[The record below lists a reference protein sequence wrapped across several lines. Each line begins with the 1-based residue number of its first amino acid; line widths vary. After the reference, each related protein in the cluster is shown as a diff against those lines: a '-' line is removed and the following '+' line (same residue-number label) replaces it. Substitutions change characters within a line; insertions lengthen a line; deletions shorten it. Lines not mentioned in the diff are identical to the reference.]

1 MVIRQLLLL
10 VTRHL
15 RKYLVN
21 QSTFDKKSL
30 LNHTLFCTESPTP
43 TPNPSPERLR
53 ASEFRINMCVFI
65 FNDYIYTSSE
75 VENRRVQ
82 LCNARFIYF
91 VSYAWGL
98 ATNVQ
103 GNSMQYIIIGSDNVL
118 TTKLLLQK

>member
-43 TPNPSPERLR
+43 TPTPVLSDYVQVNSASICVFLYSTIISILR
-53 ASEFRINMCVFI
+53 ARLKIAECNYAMHVLSISLVMREVWPQMFRE
-65 FNDYIYTSSE
+65 TP
-75 VENRRVQ
+75 
-82 LCNARFIYF
+82 CNI
-91 VSYAWGL
+91 
-98 ATNVQ
+98 
-103 GNSMQYIIIGSDNVL
+103 
-118 TTKLLLQK
+118 LL